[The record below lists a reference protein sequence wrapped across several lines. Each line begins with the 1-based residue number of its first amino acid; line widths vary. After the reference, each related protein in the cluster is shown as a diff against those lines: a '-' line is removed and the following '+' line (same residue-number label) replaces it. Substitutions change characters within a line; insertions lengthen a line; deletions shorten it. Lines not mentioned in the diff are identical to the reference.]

1 MLKVSVILRARNEYP
16 VILGTIHSFLE
27 DLEFH
32 GYTPEFIVVDN
43 KSTDDMADVL
53 EDKFRRWVRCGLLK
67 VVRYYE
73 KPSTWCAINAG
84 YAEATGDVIIVADA
98 HISVKVGTLD
108 LIIKGALERG
118 GLWHVPLQMWGDL
131 TRIKRYQHDVR
142 LTEKFWGDPCQF
154 IPEGCSDKE
163 PYQIAMAGAFCFAVR
178 RDEIEKFGLYDQS
191 FGPYGGGEPYLTLK
205 WWMMGSAVWM
215 EPRGLARHAF
225 GIDHVWA
232 EAKKDKK
239 TRNQV
244 YLEDGRITNQIRKG
258 EKYLSYKAGYTVDN
272 RDFYR
277 NFLIASYLIGG
288 TEWLEHMASQFSPK
302 FKVRNDLLALVEEV
316 RLECAPSRKQIAAAI
331 KIPLNDLLM
340 NPPWNEC
347 HRHNVKLPRFLNEDK
362 PSI

>member
-1 MLKVSVILRARNEYP
+1 MAKISVILRARNEYP
-16 VILGTIHSFLE
+16 IILGTIHSFLE

-32 GYTPEFIVVDN
+32 GYEPEIIVVDN
-43 KSTDDMADVL
+43 KSTDNMADVL
-53 EDKFRRWVRCGLLK
+53 EDKFRRWIRCGLLK

-84 YAEATGDVIIVADA
+84 YEVSTGDVIIVADA

-108 LIIKGALERG
+108 LIIKGAQKHG

-154 IPEGCSDKE
+154 IPDGCSDQE
-163 PYQIAMAGAFCFAVR
+163 PYKIAMAGAFCFAFLR
-178 RDEIEKFGLYDQS
+178 EEAKRFGLYDPA

-225 GIDHVWA
+225 GIDHVWVTA
-232 EAKKDKK
+232 PKDRK

-244 YLEDGRITNQIRKG
+244 YLKDGRITNQVKKG
-258 EKYLSYKAGYTVDN
+258 EEYLSYRSGYTVDN
-272 RDFYR
+272 RNFYR

-288 TEWLEHMASQFSPK
+288 KQWLDHMANQFATK
-302 FKVRNDLLALVEEV
+302 FKIQKDLQDLVLSV
-316 RLECAPSRKQIAAAI
+316 LSECSKSRAQIAASE
-331 KIPLNDLLM
+331 KVSLNELLM
-340 NPPWNEC
+340 NPPWNAC
-347 HRHNVKLPRFLNEDK
+347 SRHEVKLPRFLYEEK
-362 PSI
+362 PLT